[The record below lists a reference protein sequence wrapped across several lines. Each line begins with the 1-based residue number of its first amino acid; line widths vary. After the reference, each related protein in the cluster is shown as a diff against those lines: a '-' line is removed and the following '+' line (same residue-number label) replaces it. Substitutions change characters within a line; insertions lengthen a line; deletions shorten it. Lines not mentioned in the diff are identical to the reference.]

1 MFYVDELLFIVR
13 CVVIDAVIV
22 SSSNSIDRQP
32 PAVFWIL
39 DLPIVCLPGWF
50 GFILPMIDVI
60 QYISLKSSHSRLTHS
75 ASFCCCFHPSDTMS
89 LFFDI
94 QDTAKTILLSHLL
107 PVQREAHISTLVL
120 CGYNA
125 ILNFQFERP
134 KLK

>member
-13 CVVIDAVIV
+13 CVVVDAVIV

-60 QYISLKSSHSRLTHS
+60 QYQSEVESQQV
-75 ASFCCCFHPSDTMS
+75 
-89 LFFDI
+89 DI
-94 QDTAKTILLSHLL
+94 QRIFLLLL
-107 PVQREAHISTLVL
+107 PS
-120 CGYNA
+120 
-125 ILNFQFERP
+125 F
-134 KLK
+134 